1 MVFSNSTSLD
11 GVIQEIDRICGAT
24 DNTYS
29 LKAKTAR
36 VGQAIDRFYYL
47 ALNEDGDWQLDD
59 ANQTTLPVA
68 TANLVS
74 GQSDYAFD
82 SSLLMVTK
90 VLCKDASSGNWNELQ
105 LVDQTEPDSREIWT
119 LPSGNSGA
127 PYRYDIIANSII
139 LDPIP
144 NYNST
149 SGLKV
154 VFKRNGTK
162 PASTDTTNF
171 TPGVPVLFHE
181 YLCRQAS
188 LPFLIENNLPQ
199 TQAVSQQIQLDEEAI
214 KDFISNRNKVKQTK
228 VKTVWR
234 NPR

>member
-1 MVFSNSTSLD
+1 MDFSNSTTLD
-11 GVIQEIDRICGAT
+11 GVIQEIDRICGST

-36 VGQAIDRFYYL
+36 VNQALDRFFAL
-47 ALNEDGDWQLDD
+47 ALNEDGDWQFDD
-59 ANQTTLPVA
+59 ANQTDLPIGV
-68 TANLVS
+68 ANLVS
-74 GQSDYAFD
+74 GQSDYSFA
-82 SSLLMVTK
+82 SELLMVTK
-90 VLCKDASSGNWNELQ
+90 VLCKDAASGNWNELQ
-105 LVDQTEPDSREIWT
+105 LVDQTEPQSRQIWT

-154 VFKRNGTK
+154 VFKRNAVK
-162 PASTDTTNF
+162 FVSTDTT
-171 TPGVPVLFHE
+171 TDPGIPSLFHP
-181 YLCRQAS
+181 YLCRYAA
-188 LPFLIENNLPQ
+188 LPFLIENRLPQ
-199 TQAVSQQIQLDEEAI
+199 AQGVAQFVQQDEEAI
-214 KDFISNRNKVKQTK
+214 KDFMSNRNKVKK
-228 VKTVWR
+228 VKVKPVWR